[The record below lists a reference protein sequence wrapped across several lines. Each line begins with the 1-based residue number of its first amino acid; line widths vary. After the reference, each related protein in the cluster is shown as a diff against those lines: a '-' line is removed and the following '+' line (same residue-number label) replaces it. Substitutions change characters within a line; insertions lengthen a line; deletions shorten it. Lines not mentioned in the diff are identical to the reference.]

1 MKKNFS
7 SKINQLVLRGLL
19 AEDSD
24 LFLQRLDVLLS
35 RSNSSFLNQLAEGV
49 ILSVKVADN
58 DAAIKNIQELNK
70 CNKWKITEIT
80 QLDIMED
87 GRVRV
92 SYKYLGSTRWFAT
105 EEQAERFSQG
115 YSVSGSEKQDDEHPF
130 MGRYASNSSDTVD
143 IKDWMEVEML

>member
-1 MKKNFS
+1 MKNSYS

-35 RSNSSFLNQLAEGV
+35 RNNSSFLNQLAEGV

-58 DAAIKNIQELNK
+58 DAAIKNIQKLNT
-70 CNKWKITEIT
+70 NNWKITEIT
-80 QLDIMED
+80 RLEVMED
-87 GRVRV
+87 GRIRV
-92 SYKYLGSTRWFAT
+92 SYKYLGSTRWFT
-105 EEQAERFSQG
+105 TKEQAERFAQG
-115 YSVSGSEKQDDEHPF
+115 YSVIGSEKQDDEHPF
-130 MGRYASNSSDTVD
+130 MSRYASTSSDTLD

>member
-58 DAAIKNIQELNK
+58 DAAIKDIQKLNT
-70 CNKWKITEIT
+70 NSWEITEIT
-80 QLDIMED
+80 RLEVTED
-87 GRVRV
+87 GRIRV
-92 SYKYLGSTRWFAT
+92 SYKYLGSTRWFT
-105 EEQAERFSQG
+105 TKEQAERFAQG

-130 MGRYASNSSDTVD
+130 MSRYASTSSDTLD

>member
-1 MKKNFS
+1 MKNSYS

-24 LFLQRLDVLLS
+24 LFLQRLDVILS
-35 RSNSSFLNQLAEGV
+35 RNDSSLLNQLAEGV

-58 DAAIKNIQELNK
+58 DAAIKNIQKLNT
-70 CNKWKITEIT
+70 NNWEITEIT
-80 QLDIMED
+80 RLEVMED
-87 GRVRV
+87 GRIRV
-92 SYKYLGSTRWFAT
+92 SYKYLGSTRWFT
-105 EEQAERFSQG
+105 TKEQAERFAQG

-130 MGRYASNSSDTVD
+130 MSRYASTSSDTLD